1 MKKLFAFALILALSL
16 TCVSA
21 LAEVVGGEGY
31 TVKTGLSYSD
41 QWGATVANVI
51 EKDGEV
57 VKVLFDTVR
66 DGVSSKE
73 KYDDYGIKK
82 VSTIGKEW
90 WEQVAFMENWVEQNG
105 LDSLEV
111 TEDGYAANP
120 DVLTGATIHVSYY
133 AEALANAEAGVTEME
148 GYSVKTGF
156 SYSDQWGLTVAN
168 VIEKDGEV
176 VKVLFDTVR
185 DGQSSKEKFDTY
197 GIKKV
202 STIGKEWWEQVA
214 FVENWVEQNGLDSLE
229 VTEDGHAANPDVLTG
244 ATINVSYYA
253 EALADALSR

>member
-1 MKKLFAFALILALSL
+1 MKKLFAFALILALTL

-31 TVKTGLSYSD
+31 IVRTGLSYSE
-41 QWGATVANVI
+41 QWGPTVANVI
-51 EKDGEV
+51 EKDGAI

-66 DGVSSKE
+66 DGISSKE
-73 KYDDYGIKK
+73 KYDNYGIKK
-82 VSTIGKEW
+82 VSTIDKEW
-90 WEQVAFMENWVEQNG
+90 WEQVAFVENWVEQNG

-120 DVLTGATIHVSYY
+120 DVVSGATFHVSYY

-156 SYSDQWGLTVAN
+156 SYSEQWGSTVAN
-168 VIEKDGEV
+168 IIMKDGEV

-185 DGQSSKEKFDTY
+185 DGQSSKEKFDNY

-202 STIGKEWWEQVA
+202 SSIGKDWWEQVA
-214 FVENWVEQNGLDSLE
+214 FVENYIEQNGLDSLE
-229 VTEDGHAANPDVLTG
+229 VTDEGYAANPDVLTG
-244 ATINVSYYA
+244 ATIHVSYYA
-253 EALADALSR
+253 DALADALSR